1 LGKPAGTVSATA
13 QRARVVRLVQQGE
26 ANAFQ
31 ALYRE
36 FRPSALRS
44 ASRVTRD
51 HALAEDAVQEAFIRG
66 LRDIGDLR
74 RPEAFA
80 GWMNRLILHSAADQ
94 VRARRSEL
102 TLALAS
108 ECGEDWNRTPAF
120 RDPLEDALATERDVA
135 VIAALA
141 RLDDGSRVIVV
152 LRFFAGLTDREIAL
166 LIHMPVGTIKSRL
179 SRSLAK
185 LAAALQQGA
194 WRSALPGHDSM
205 EPNRPAGRL
214 NR

>member
-1 LGKPAGTVSATA
+1 MGKPAVAVSAMA
-13 QRARVVRLVQQGE
+13 QRAHAVRRVQQGE

-51 HALAEDAVQEAFIRG
+51 RALAEDAVQEAFIRG

-108 ECGEDWNRTPAF
+108 ECAEDWNRTPAF
-120 RDPLEDALATERDVA
+120 RDPVEDAIATERDAA
-135 VIAALA
+135 VVTALA
-141 RLDDGSRVIVV
+141 RLDAGSRLIVV
-152 LRFFAGLTDREIAL
+152 LRFFAGLTDREISL
-166 LIHMPVGTIKSRL
+166 LIDVPLGTIKSRL
-179 SRSLAK
+179 SRSLSK
-185 LAAALQQGA
+185 LAAAIQRDAWGA
-194 WRSALPGHDSM
+194 IDTHLFGTKPRWRTP
-205 EPNRPAGRL
+205 E
-214 NR
+214 